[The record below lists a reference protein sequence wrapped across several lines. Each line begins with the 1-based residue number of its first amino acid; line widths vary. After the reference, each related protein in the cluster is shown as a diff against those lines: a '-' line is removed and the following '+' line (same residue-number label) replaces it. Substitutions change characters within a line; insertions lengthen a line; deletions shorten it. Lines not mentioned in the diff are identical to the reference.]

1 MDICCMVVEI
11 WFGHIFAD
19 VADLQLKSGVNFQ
32 LSGSKSY
39 QYMPKVPTST
49 PPMIV
54 NPKQT

>member
-1 MDICCMVVEI
+1 MVVEI

-49 PPMIV
+49 PPTIV